1 MDQAFFD
8 QLDHWHRQEQFQQI
22 IDAIEAI
29 PAEQR
34 GYELTG
40 LLARAYANTG
50 AAGETDPFEK
60 AVSLLRSTEAEGAD
74 DPNWHFRMGYALYY
88 LDREEE
94 AIPHLRRVLNLVPDD
109 PETQA
114 FVEVQQEAPPVSAKE
129 RRRAA
134 EKARA
139 EQKQNTNEKEG

>member
-109 PETQA
+109 PECRP
-114 FVEVQQEAPPVSAKE
+114 FGLI
-129 RRRAA
+129 AA
-134 EKARA
+134 SC
-139 EQKQNTNEKEG
+139 

>member
-34 GYELTG
+34 SYELTG

-88 LDREEE
+88 LDRGGG
-94 AIPHLRRVLNLVPDD
+94 D
-109 PETQA
+109 PPFAQGA
-114 FVEVQQEAPPVSAKE
+114 QPCPGRPGDA
-129 RRRAA
+129 
-134 EKARA
+134 
-139 EQKQNTNEKEG
+139 GLLG

>member
-40 LLARAYANTG
+40 LLAL
-50 AAGETDPFEK
+50 
-60 AVSLLRSTEAEGAD
+60 SLIHISEPTR
-74 DPNWHFRMGYALYY
+74 P
-88 LDREEE
+88 
-94 AIPHLRRVLNLVPDD
+94 
-109 PETQA
+109 
-114 FVEVQQEAPPVSAKE
+114 
-129 RRRAA
+129 
-134 EKARA
+134 
-139 EQKQNTNEKEG
+139 